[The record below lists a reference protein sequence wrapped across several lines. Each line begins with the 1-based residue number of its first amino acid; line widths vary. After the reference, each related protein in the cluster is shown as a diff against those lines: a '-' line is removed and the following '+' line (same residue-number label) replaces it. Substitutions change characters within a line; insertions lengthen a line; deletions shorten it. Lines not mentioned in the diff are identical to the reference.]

1 MEENQNN
8 FPQGVTPPSENAVMV
23 LGADGKYYW
32 MIPTE
37 DTPAPPQ
44 QQVFGDYDTTGQVPP
59 QPVYQPSYIRPVVT
73 VKPPIPYGFTEKTYN
88 ERKAIRRQALALGFA
103 FFSIEIVPY
112 ILNFLFGY
120 ILTPLFKFD
129 GFITE
134 NILNGSVYDEIVQI
148 CFSFLAFTVP
158 FIIFSKCVGKQQIAE
173 ISGFNRVEKGL
184 GLVMFFFGIAFCG
197 FAQVATDVTA
207 TFFGQ
212 FFTYEV
218 PHYESAGGV
227 VGIILSVISTAITPA
242 LAEEFACR
250 GIALGSLRKYGD
262 GFALI
267 VSSLLFAFM
276 HGNFQQIPFAFLVGL
291 ILGYIRIKSGS
302 IWICCAV
309 HGFNNLL
316 SVIYEALQKYWI
328 TDMQTETLYL
338 TVITVCMLLGFVALF
353 MVSDKKDLFRFE
365 KSSLECTGN
374 EKYKWFFTSP
384 VIILYFAETLLESAV
399 YFLPSGTLNF

>member
-37 DTPAPPQ
+37 
-44 QQVFGDYDTTGQVPP
+44 PP
-59 QPVYQPSYIRPVVT
+59 QPTPQPNPAAFQQTYTPAVT
-73 VKPPIPYGFTEKTYN
+73 VKPPIPYGYTEKTYN
-88 ERKAIRRQALALGFA
+88 ERKDIRREALALGFA
-103 FFSIEIVPY
+103 FLSISIVPY
-112 ILNFLFGY
+112 ILNFLFDY
-120 ILTPLFKFD
+120 ILAPFFASD
-129 GFITE
+129 MFVSE
-134 NILNGSVYDEIVQI
+134 NIFGGAVFNEILQI
-148 CFSFLAFTVP
+148 CFSFFAFTVP
-158 FIIFSKCVGKQQIAE
+158 FIIFSKCIGKQQLAKIT
-173 ISGFNRVEKGL
+173 GFNRVEKGL
-184 GLVMFFFGIAFCG
+184 GLPMFLFGIAFCG
-197 FAQVATDVTA
+197 FAQVATDVAA

-227 VGIILSVISTAITPA
+227 TGIILSVISTAITPA

-250 GIALGSLRKYGD
+250 GIALGSLRKYGE
-262 GFALI
+262 GFALT

-291 ILGYIRIKSGS
+291 ALGYIRIKSGS

-316 SVIYEALQKYWI
+316 SVIYETLQKYWLSE
-328 TDMQTETLYL
+328 TQTETLYII
-338 TVITVCMLLGFVALF
+338 VITVCMLLGLVALF
-353 MVSDKKDLFRFE
+353 MLNDKKGLFKLE
-365 KSSLECTGN
+365 KSGLECTG
-374 EKYKWFFTSP
+374 KQKFKWFFTSP
-384 VIILYFAETLLESAV
+384 VIIIFLVEVLLESAV
-399 YFLPSGTLNF
+399 FFLPSGMLNF